1 MGRLIKEPKLLAD
14 NTWKEKLCTEC
25 VAESGHCPMRFYN
38 GTQDKPS
45 IHDDADVCLCHND
58 YNHCIASNENGE
70 IPEIQPSAD
79 LERLDFTKSFVEA
92 SRSAAGITTTTT
104 TTQAPEVRQA
114 LGFEVRSISALPI
127 LALYLLPPLRAQT

>member
-1 MGRLIKEPKLLAD
+1 
-14 NTWKEKLCTEC
+14 
-25 VAESGHCPMRFYN
+25 MRFYD
-38 GTQDKPS
+38 GPQDKPS
-45 IHDDADVCLCHND
+45 IHEDIDVCLCHND

-70 IPEIQPSAD
+70 IPEIQPNAD

-114 LGFEVRSISALPI
+114 LGFEVRTISRPNVEVSQYVLVR
-127 LALYLLPPLRAQT
+127 LAARRLGTNCLYRHDSAPAW